1 MVASVFIIVS
11 GALVAQAEETIVTDN
26 TNTNNTT
33 VNSTTDNTNTNINTT
48 TSTNT
53 NNNTN
58 VNTSTIDAT
67 NTNINTNTSVIDATN
82 TNINT
87 NTSTVNSTN
96 VNTNNNILSG
106 GTNNTNTNTNI
117 NTSTSDIT
125 SNNTNTNVNTNN
137 TTLNSTTNN
146 TNTNNNTNNTTVNET
161 SNATINSTS
170 NNTNTNNNNNNTNI
184 TSNNTNTNNN
194 TNNTT
199 VNSTSNNTNTNN
211 NNNTNRNYNES
222 KVTQEI
228 KSPPPSAIA
237 PSVSAN
243 NSDMCTTGRS
253 GAVQT
258 QILGIAA
265 GGTVRDMNCERLKL
279 SKTLYDMG
287 MKVAAVS
294 VMCQDERVFAAM
306 EMAGT
311 PCPFMGDIGEE
322 ATAAWALMPEL
333 RPDAEEYKARQE
345 YIEAVKEAIANGE
358 DPSKVEK
365 REPID
370 VDESFFMGLGAGA
383 LLLLLL

>member
-1 MVASVFIIVS
+1 MKKQSLIVLGAFMLSVLGSSAI
-11 GALVAQAEETIVTDN
+11 AQDAIVTDN
-26 TNTNNTT
+26 TNTNTTT
-33 VNSTTDNTNTNINTT
+33 VNSTTDNTNTNVSTNTNNNT
-48 TSTNT
+48 NTSTISAT

-58 VNTSTIDAT
+58 VNTSTVDAT
-67 NTNINTNTSVIDATN
+67 NTNINTS
-82 TNINT
+82 
-87 NTSTVNSTN
+87 TST
-96 VNTNNNILSG
+96 NTNNNILSG
-106 GTNNTNTNTNI
+106 GTNNTNTNTNV

-125 SNNTNTNVNTNN
+125 SN
-137 TTLNSTTNN
+137 
-146 TNTNNNTNNTTVNET
+146 NTNNNTNNTTVNET

-170 NNTNTNNNNNNTNI
+170 NNTNTNTNNNTSDI

-199 VNSTSNNTNTNN
+199 VDSTSKNENTNTNN
-211 NNNTNRNYNES
+211 NNNNNTS
-222 KVTQEI
+222 KIEQEI

-237 PSVSAN
+237 PNISAN
-243 NSDMCTTGRS
+243 NIDMCSVGRS

-294 VMCQDERVFAAM
+294 VMCQDERVFGAM

-322 ATAAWALMPEL
+322 ATAAWTLMPEL
-333 RPDAEEYKARQE
+333 RPDAEEYQLRQE
-345 YIEAVKEAIANGE
+345 YIEAVKEAIANGD
-358 DPSKVEK
+358 DPTKVEK
-365 REPID
+365 REKLD
-370 VDESFFMGLGAGA
+370 VDEKSFLGGLGVGA
-383 LLLLLL
+383 LLFLLL

>member
-1 MVASVFIIVS
+1 MAFVAGQSFGQEVI
-11 GALVAQAEETIVTDN
+11 TTDN

-67 NTNINTNTSVIDATN
+67 NTNINTNTS
-82 TNINT
+82 
-87 NTSTVNSTN
+87 TVNSTN

-106 GTNNTNTNTNI
+106 GTNNTNTNVNTNN
-117 NTSTSDIT
+117 NTSVSTITSD
-125 SNNTNTNVNTNN
+125 NTNTNNN
-137 TTLNSTTNN
+137 IISGGTNN

-170 NNTNTNNNNNNTNI
+170 NNTNTNNNNNTSNI

-199 VNSTSNNTNTNN
+199 VDSTSNNTNTNTNTNN
-211 NNNTNRNYNES
+211 NNNTS
-222 KVTQEI
+222 KIEQEI

-237 PSVSAN
+237 PSISAN
-243 NSDMCTTGRS
+243 NIDMCSVGRS

-294 VMCQDERVFAAM
+294 VMCQDERVFSAM

-322 ATAAWALMPEL
+322 ASAAWSLMPEL
-333 RPDAEEYKARQE
+333 RPDADEYKLRQE
-345 YIEAVKEAIANGE
+345 YIEEVKDAIAEGR
-358 DPSKVEK
+358 DPSEVKK
-365 REPID
+365 RENID
-370 VDESFFMGLGAGA
+370 VNESFFMGLGAGA

>member
-1 MVASVFIIVS
+1 MLKKQVIPFVMFLSVVLS
-11 GALVAQAEETIVTDN
+11 TTAAAQDAIVTDN
-26 TNTNNTT
+26 TNTNDTT
-33 VNSTTDNTNTNINTT
+33 VNSTTNNTNTN

-58 VNTSTIDAT
+58 VNTNTSTIDAT
-67 NTNINTNTSVIDATN
+67 NNNINTNNSTINATN
-82 TNINT
+82 TNNNN
-87 NTSTVNSTN
+87 NTSVTTST
-96 VNTNNNILSG
+96 NTNNNILSG
-106 GTNNTNTNTNI
+106 GTNNTNTNTNV

-125 SNNTNTNVNTNN
+125 S
-137 TTLNSTTNN
+137 NN

-170 NNTNTNNNNNNTNI
+170 NNTNTNTNTNNNTSNI

-199 VNSTSNNTNTNN
+199 VDSTSNNTNTNTNNNN
-211 NNNTNRNYNES
+211 NNNTS
-222 KVTQEI
+222 KIEQEI

-237 PSVSAN
+237 PNISAN
-243 NSDMCTTGRS
+243 NIDMCSVGRS

-294 VMCQDERVFAAM
+294 VMCQDERVFGAM

-322 ATAAWALMPEL
+322 ATAAWSLMPEL
-333 RPDAEEYKARQE
+333 RPDAEEYQLRQE
-345 YIEAVKEAIANGE
+345 YIEAVKEAIANGD
-358 DPSKVEK
+358 DPTKVEK
-365 REPID
+365 REKLD
-370 VDESFFMGLGAGA
+370 VDEKSFLGGLGVGA
-383 LLLLLL
+383 LLFLLL